1 MSLLVLMVAVLVIQ
15 EGDNVLKARIQKRL
29 SESAGTYAVAFED
42 LQSGRRVLMNER
54 EMFHAASTM
63 KTPVMIELFKKAE
76 DGEITL
82 DDSIEVRNSFRSIVD
97 GSPYS
102 LSVTDDSDDSAYALL
117 GRRVTIRQLI
127 AHMITVSSN
136 LATNILIEL
145 ANPAQVTRTMRTL
158 GADSIQVLRGVED
171 LKAFERGWN
180 NRTTAYDLLMIFRAI
195 AGGSVP
201 GSAAMMDILEQ
212 QQFKDLIPAGLPA
225 GVRVAHK
232 TGSISGV
239 EHDGGIVI
247 LPDGRR
253 YILVV
258 LSRDAPDREE
268 GKKTIADV
276 SRIVFEYMTG
286 S

>member
-1 MSLLVLMVAVLVIQ
+1 MSLLVLMVAVLVTQ
-15 EGDNVLKARIQKRL
+15 EGGNVLKARIQKRL

-258 LSRDAPDREE
+258 LSRDVPDREE

>member
-117 GRRVTIRQLI
+117 GRRVPIRQLI